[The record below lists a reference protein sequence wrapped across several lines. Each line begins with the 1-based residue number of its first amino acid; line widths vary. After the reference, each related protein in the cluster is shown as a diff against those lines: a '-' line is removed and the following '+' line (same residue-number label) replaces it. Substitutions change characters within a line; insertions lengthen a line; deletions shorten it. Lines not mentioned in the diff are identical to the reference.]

1 MYVCV
6 DFDGTIVDHEYP
18 AIGLPVPNA
27 ITTLAEAQR
36 CGAKLILF
44 TMRDG
49 PELRDAVEYLED
61 AGIQL
66 FGVNEN
72 PDQIWSGSR
81 KVYGHCYIDDAAL
94 GVPLIKPDG
103 FARPCVDWNRI
114 RPLLFKNLT
123 RRK

>member
-6 DFDGTIVDHEYP
+6 DFDGTIVDREYP
-18 AIGLPVPNA
+18 DLGRPVPNA
-27 ITTLAEAQR
+27 IPTLLEAQSR
-36 CGAKLILF
+36 GAKLILF
-44 TMRDG
+44 TMRAG
-49 PELRDAVEYLED
+49 PELVDAVEYLED

-72 PDQIWSGSR
+72 PDQSWSTSR

-103 FARPCVDWNRI
+103 FARPCVDWSRI
-114 RPLLFKNLT
+114 RPLLLKNLA